1 MALFNLSKYATS
13 YIKDGEV
20 YGVTVS
26 GYRETEEGERK
37 FANIWIPTADNNAN
51 ITKRPDGSFVLSIKL
66 LEVKKKVK
74 GAEGEGG
81 AEKKETKKRKWE
93 KRNEKNTSEQKS

>member
-1 MALFNLSKYATS
+1 MALFNLSKYATA

-26 GYRETEEGERK
+26 GYRETEDGKKK
-37 FANIWIPTADNNAN
+37 FANIWIPTADNNAKV
-51 ITKRPDGSFVLSIKL
+51 TKRPDGSFVLSVKL

-74 GAEGEGG
+74 GAEKKTE
-81 AEKKETKKRKWE
+81 EKKETKK
-93 KRNEKNTSEQKS
+93 KNAPKVEDDDGEDPF

>member
-1 MALFNLSKYATS
+1 MALFNLSKYATA

-26 GYRETEEGERK
+26 GYRETEDGEKK
-37 FANIWIPTADNNAN
+37 FANIWIPTADSNAK
-51 ITKRPDGSFVLSIKL
+51 ITKRPDGSYVLSVKL

-74 GAEGEGG
+74 GGDEDR
-81 AEKKETKKRKWE
+81 AEKKGTKK
-93 KRNEKNTSEQKS
+93 KNAPKVEEDDGEDPF

>member
-1 MALFNLSKYATS
+1 MALFNLSKYATA

-26 GYRETEEGERK
+26 GYRETEDGEKK
-37 FANIWIPTADNNAN
+37 FANIWVPTADNNAK
-51 ITKRPDGSFVLSIKL
+51 ITKRPDGSFVLSVKL

-74 GAEGEGG
+74 GAEKEEPTTTVQRSRSTPEGLS
-81 AEKKETKKRKWE
+81 TFL
-93 KRNEKNTSEQKS
+93 

>member
-1 MALFNLSKYATS
+1 MALFNLSKYATA

-26 GYRETEEGERK
+26 GYRETEDGEK
-37 FANIWIPTADNNAN
+37 EFANIWISTADNNAK
-51 ITKRPDGSFVLSIKL
+51 ITKRPDGSFVLSVKL

-74 GAEGEGG
+74 GAEKKTE
-81 AEKKETKKRKWE
+81 AEKKGTKKNAPNVE
-93 KRNEKNTSEQKS
+93 EDDGEDPF